1 MRKIFAI
8 SFIIALTSLLF
19 ATERTVGAGNSYS
32 EYSYIVMVG
41 QVVEITPF
49 SIIFENTAYETRAT
63 DSRISA
69 LSYTFNRD
77 TDFRAHGMANALR
90 AASVN
95 NGKMRLN
102 FYIDNILKIFDD
114 NVSTYMKYLPLYYLF
129 RNNID
134 DFKLPEATMES
145 LKKQSLDY
153 YISLPM
159 AQELMQNSWV
169 AAVFVINPSNDKLTF
184 KTGRYFNNIDELN
197 ASEWAQEYRIPDI
210 VKAGMTVSMTK
221 AIYIGNESEDG
232 SLDDVNLNDLYKKK
246 SKQQNKNKFDNGK
259 GTPVGREK

>member
-1 MRKIFAI
+1 MRKILAI
-8 SFIIALTSLLF
+8 CFVAALSFTLF
-19 ATERTVGAGNSYS
+19 AERTIGGGNSYS

-49 SIIFENTAYETRAT
+49 SVIFENTAFETKANNR
-63 DSRISA
+63 RIRG
-69 LSYTFNRD
+69 LMEMFNRD
-77 TDFRAHGMANALR
+77 ANSTAHGMANALR

-114 NVSTYMKYLPLYYLF
+114 NVSTYLKYLPLYYLF
-129 RNNID
+129 KNNID
-134 DFKLPEATMES
+134 DFKLPEETLKS
-145 LKKQSLDY
+145 LKEKSIDY

-159 AQELMQNSWV
+159 AQELMQNSWL

-184 KTGRYFNNIDELN
+184 KTGRFFDNIDELN
-197 ASEWAQEYRIPDI
+197 ASEWAHNYRIPDI
-210 VKAGMTVSMTK
+210 IRSGMTVSMTK

-232 SLDDVNLNDLYKKK
+232 SLIDKNLNDSDKKFK
-246 SKQQNKNKFDNGK
+246 IPSDKKQFHK
-259 GTPVGREK
+259 GRGETVGQEK

>member
-1 MRKIFAI
+1 MRKILAL
-8 SFIIALTSLLF
+8 SFIIALTSILF
-19 ATERTVGAGNSYS
+19 ATERTVGEGNSYS

-49 SIIFENTAYETRAT
+49 SIVFENTAYETRAT
-63 DSRISA
+63 ENRIRA
-69 LSYTFNRD
+69 LSTTFNRD

-90 AASVN
+90 AASVH

-129 RNNID
+129 RNNIE
-134 DFKLPEATMES
+134 DFKLPEETMES
-145 LKKQSLDY
+145 LKKQSIDY

-159 AQELMQNSWV
+159 AQELMQNSWL

-184 KTGRYFNNIDELN
+184 KTARFFNNFDELN
-197 ASEWAQEYRIPDI
+197 TSEWAREYRIPDI

-221 AIYIGNESEDG
+221 AVYIGHESEDG
-232 SLDDVNLNDLYKKK
+232 SLDDVNLNDFYKKK
-246 SKQQNKNKFDNGK
+246 SGKQNKNKFDNGK

>member
-1 MRKIFAI
+1 MRKIFVI
-8 SFIIALTSLLF
+8 SFIIALASMLY
-19 ATERTVGAGNSYS
+19 ADRMVGEGNSYS
-32 EYSYIVMVG
+32 EYSYIIMVG

-49 SIIFENTAYETRAT
+49 SIIFENTAYETRT
-63 DSRISA
+63 SDQRIKA
-69 LSYTFNRD
+69 LHDTFNRD
-77 TDFRAHGMANALR
+77 TDFRSHGMANALR
-90 AASVN
+90 AASVH

-129 RNNID
+129 RNNIN
-134 DFKLPEATMES
+134 DFKFPEATMES

-159 AQELMQNSWV
+159 AKELMQNSWL
-169 AAVFVINPSNDKLTF
+169 AAVFIINPSNDKLTF
-184 KTGRYFNNIDELN
+184 KTGRFFDNIDELN
-197 ASEWAQEYRIPDI
+197 SSEWAREYRIPDI

-232 SLDDVNLNDLYKKK
+232 SLEDENLNDLYKKK
-246 SKQQNKNKFDNGK
+246 TNRQLKKNKFDNGK
-259 GTPVGREK
+259 GNPVGQER

>member
-1 MRKIFAI
+1 MRKIFVI
-8 SFIIALTSLLF
+8 SFIIALASMLY
-19 ATERTVGAGNSYS
+19 ADRMVGAGNSYS
-32 EYSYIVMVG
+32 EYSYIIMVG

-63 DSRISA
+63 DNRIKA

-77 TDFRAHGMANALR
+77 TDFRSHGMANALR

-114 NVSTYMKYLPLYYLF
+114 NVATYMKYLPLYYLF
-129 RNNID
+129 RNNIN

-184 KTGRYFNNIDELN
+184 KTGRYFSNIDELN
-197 ASEWAQEYRIPDI
+197 TSEWAQEYRIPDI

-221 AIYIGNESEDG
+221 AVYIGNESEDG
-232 SLDDVNLNDLYKKK
+232 SLENENLNDLYKKK
-246 SKQQNKNKFDNGK
+246 SKQTNKNKFDNGK
-259 GTPVGREK
+259 GTPVGREN

>member
-1 MRKIFAI
+1 MRKIFVI
-8 SFIIALTSLLF
+8 CFVIALTSILF
-19 ATERTVGAGNSYS
+19 ADERTVGEGNSYS

-49 SIIFENTAYETRAT
+49 SIIFENTASGTRAT
-63 DSRISA
+63 DKRIKA
-69 LSYTFNRD
+69 LSETFNRD
-77 TDFRAHGMANALR
+77 TDFRSHGMANALR
-90 AASVN
+90 AASVH

-114 NVSTYMKYLPLYYLF
+114 NVATYMKYLPLYYLF

-159 AQELMQNSWV
+159 AQELMQNSWL

-184 KTGRYFNNIDELN
+184 KTGRFFDDIDELN
-197 ASEWAQEYRIPDI
+197 RSEWARGYRIPEI

-232 SLDDVNLNDLYKKK
+232 SLENENLNDFRNRKKARNQRK
-246 SKQQNKNKFDNGK
+246 PISNGNAA
-259 GTPVGREK
+259 PVGQEK